1 MNVVS
6 ILITLAG
13 IVAILALYIISQ
25 LSQQRQP
32 KDQVIIIP
40 KIHDDDGHLMSSIA
54 HDYPATDG
62 STPTSIVT
70 EKEEEEG
77 NKEQAQE
84 KAITEERQVILFIAS
99 TNEEGISGD
108 DIPAVLEKHNLHFGD
123 MNIYHYTIESEKKGI
138 VSLFRVANGIKPWT
152 LVPDELA
159 GTKTPG
165 LSIIMQLPSPVSDH
179 SAMELFITHAEGIA
193 IDLGAQLRN
202 AQQENFSAED
212 KKALLLSVS

>member
-13 IVAILALYIISQ
+13 IIAILALYIISK

-32 KDQVIIIP
+32 KDQIIIIP

-62 STPTSIVT
+62 STPTPIVT
-70 EKEEEEG
+70 DEEEEG
-77 NKEQAQE
+77 SKEQVQE
-84 KAITEERQVILFIAS
+84 KAIIEERQVILFIAS

-123 MNIYHYTIESEKKGI
+123 MDIYHYTIESEKKGT
-138 VSLFRVANGIKPWT
+138 VSLFRIANGIKPWT

-202 AQQENFSAED
+202 AQQENFSVED
-212 KKALLLSVS
+212 KEALLLSVS